1 MRKYSM
7 EKISDFQTL
16 SNLVLKEREKL
27 LELEK
32 LSEQIKVSQLK
43 KFKLKRVLK
52 NLNKRINKTN
62 ESIIDKL
69 NANKNKIE
77 NI

>member
-1 MRKYSM
+1 M